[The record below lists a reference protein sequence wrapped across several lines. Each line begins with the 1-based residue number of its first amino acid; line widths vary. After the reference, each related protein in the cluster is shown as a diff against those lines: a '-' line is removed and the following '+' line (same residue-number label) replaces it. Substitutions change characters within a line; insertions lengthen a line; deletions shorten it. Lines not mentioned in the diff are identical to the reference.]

1 MTTAT
6 ASMPARD
13 LVDDVLP
20 KLASL
25 QSFADHS
32 LSASIQRQDN
42 ADERKREENLKA
54 ELEMELTIIR
64 MNIDNLTKR
73 HEPTLSRLGV
83 NRQSCGPDVEIDK
96 HEAAAIEHLKRL
108 HQRIRTLYA
117 DS

>member
-1 MTTAT
+1 MTQTNDAI
-6 ASMPARD
+6 PAREIM
-13 LVDDVLP
+13 DDIMP
-20 KLASL
+20 KLASI
-25 QSFADHS
+25 QSFVDHR

-42 ADERKREENLKA
+42 VNERKREENLKA

-64 MNIDNLTKR
+64 MNIDNLIKR

-83 NRQSCGPDVEIDK
+83 SRQSCGPDIDIDK

-108 HQRIRTLYA
+108 YQRIRTLYA

>member
-1 MTTAT
+1 MTRPNGTI
-6 ASMPARD
+6 PARD
-13 LVDDVLP
+13 IVDDILP
-20 KLASL
+20 KLTSI
-25 QSFADHS
+25 QSFVDHT

-42 ADERKREENLKA
+42 ANERKREENLKA

-73 HEPTLSRLGV
+73 HEPTISRLGV
-83 NRQSCGPDVEIDK
+83 SRQASGPEIDIDK
-96 HEAAAIEHLKRL
+96 YEAAAIEHLKRL